1 LRSQTHSLQTIDSLN
16 LRELHQRLLLTLL
29 VLLSLAIFT
38 TRVNGQ
44 DVPSDRDIF
53 IIYASG
59 LDSVCRA
66 ATPEERRK
74 IEQFQPKGLRQIN
87 HQFDFASSKD
97 LGLAQAP
104 APHLTIILR
113 ATSRLD
119 ANAPAKAAFIRA
131 AAAWE
136 AVINSPVT
144 IFIDADF
151 GPTDFDGDPWEV
163 GVLGSTS
170 HPSLRHQS
178 YPTVRNAL
186 LAGANSAQKIQ
197 TYNALPANTVPTNN
211 GSGSSIEMT
220 VSTSLARAIGLIP
233 PTALAS
239 DSAAQIGFNSNVS
252 FDFDPNDGITG
263 NRFDFE
269 AVVTHEIGHAL
280 GFTSNSGSGDTAP
293 AMWDLYRF
301 RTGTTTSTF
310 STALRIMTA
319 GGPAGNTLQFFFA
332 PGLTELGLSTGG
344 PQAAGS
350 DVPGNVAGDGNQ
362 SSHWKEASQNGAQGL
377 IGIMDPRIPRNT
389 RRLIT
394 ANDTSALDIFGYNS
408 TPVPTPL
415 NDNFSLAQVI
425 GGCAGTVNGSNLGA
439 SREANEPIH
448 SPDNVSSDR
457 SVWYI
462 WQSPSTGNVTFNTV
476 GSDFDTVMGVYSG
489 TSLGSLITQGQ
500 KSDDANP
507 DHTSSVT
514 FSATAGNIYRIAV
527 DGYNNSEA
535 GGDVG
540 SIVLNWTSAS
550 CPAGNPIDDAGFFVR
565 QHYLDFLNRE
575 PDTDGFNFWRS
586 EITSCGAN
594 AQCIEQ
600 KRINVSAAFFLAIE
614 FQQTGYFVERAYKT
628 AYGNATGNSTLGGAH
643 TLPVPIVRYNE
654 FQADKQQIS
663 DGLVVGAAGWEA
675 LLDSRKSLYVTNFV
689 QRSRFTTAFPAG
701 MTPLDFVNALNTN
714 AGNPLSTPER
724 DQLVTELTN
733 GAKTRA
739 QVLRAVVEDADLES
753 AELRRAFVLA
763 QYFGYLRRNPNDT
776 PDSDYTGYD
785 FWLTK
790 LNDFNGNFVNAEM
803 VKAFILSGEYRHRF
817 GP

>member
-1 LRSQTHSLQTIDSLN
+1 MRSQTHSKQIVDSL
-16 LRELHQRLLLTLL
+16 RLKGPYQGFFLSLL
-29 VLLSLAIFT
+29 VLLSFAVFT

-59 LDSVCRA
+59 VDSVCRA

-87 HQFDFASSKD
+87 HQLNFARKEP
-97 LGLAQAP
+97 GLSQAP
-104 APHLTIILR
+104 PPHLTIILR
-113 ATSRLD
+113 ATSRLE
-119 ANAPAKAAFIRA
+119 ANGPAKAAFIRA
-131 AAAWE
+131 AASWE
-136 AVINSPVT
+136 AVINSAVT

-151 GPTDFDGDPWEV
+151 GPTDFDNQPWET

-170 HPSLRHQS
+170 HPSLPHEP
-178 YPTVRNAL
+178 YGTVRNAL
-186 LAGANSAQKIQ
+186 LTGANSAQKIQ
-197 TYNALPANTVPTNN
+197 IYNALPANAVPTNN
-211 GSGSSIEMT
+211 GSGSSVEMT
-220 VSTSLARAIGLIP
+220 VSNSIARAIGLLP
-233 PTALAS
+233 PSALAT
-239 DSAAQIGFNSNVS
+239 DSAAQIGFNSTFT
-252 FDFDPNDGITG
+252 FDFDPSDGITS
-263 NRFDFE
+263 NQFDFE
-269 AVVTHEIGHAL
+269 AIVTHEIGHAL
-280 GFTSNSGSGDTAP
+280 GFTSNAGTGSTLP

-301 RTGTTTSTF
+301 RTGTTTGNF
-310 STALRIMTA
+310 PTALRIMTV
-319 GGPAGNTLQFFFA
+319 GGPTGNTLQFFFA

-344 PQAAGS
+344 PEAVLTG
-350 DVPGNVAGDGNQ
+350 GGDGNQ
-362 SSHWKEASQNGAQGL
+362 SSHWKQASLNGGEL
-377 IGIMDPRIPRNT
+377 IGIMDPRIPRGVH
-389 RRLIT
+389 RVIT
-394 ANDTSALDIFGYNS
+394 SNDLTTLDIFGYNS
-408 TPVPTPL
+408 TPVPPPL

-425 GGCAGTVNGSNLGA
+425 GGCAGTANGSNLGA

-489 TSLGSLITQGQ
+489 TSLASLVTLG
-500 KSDDANP
+500 KSDDVNQQ

-514 FSATAGNIYRIAV
+514 FSATAGTIYRIAV

-628 AYGNATGNSTLGGAH
+628 AYGNATGSSTLGGAH